1 MHDVRHDFNGNIPVV
16 EPVFPRVP
24 PADVPA
30 QSARLTPFLLAGIVI
45 LGLLLRFWGL
55 AWGLPERTNLY
66 PDEHDHVLQH
76 ALALSWAN
84 PEPQFLNYPTFLC
97 NSIALLHGAA
107 KWLDPG
113 RPDWKAY
120 VIGRGISAVSG
131 VLSILAVFFLA
142 RRFGGAAGALLAA
155 LWMAL
160 LPVNVWDSHV
170 AVTDVLM
177 NFWIL
182 MALWMS
188 VLLQEE
194 PRLRHAVLAGVCT
207 GLAAGA
213 KYTGGLVC
221 LAPFVSLCLA
231 AGLSWKRRAGF
242 LLLAAACALLAAF
255 VATPYS
261 FIRMGNTLAALA
273 FENRHTHGFQ
283 LGFSLPAAG
292 WQYHKFLYQ
301 LVAAG
306 PFSLGLPLYLAALVG
321 AAWFTFRPDRRRWTL
336 LVFASAWTLQTC
348 TLTFTPIRYYHPL
361 FSLGAL
367 CAGLW
372 LGAELEHP
380 GAAFRRRAAAAV
392 VLLVLAAT
400 LAFTISTT
408 RRYKYDTRIAADQWL
423 KTHLQPGQVVH
434 AFGWSPY
441 VAVVQNRGFP
451 EKVHPEGHLSTLD
464 HLGTN
469 DLIEV
474 TSMHYL
480 RWERHGH
487 VGLAGLYHRLRQTPE
502 HFERLAVF
510 DSPYLGREFYGRLD
524 PMFRGYF
531 ISPTIEF
538 YRPLQPPPA
547 P

>member
-1 MHDVRHDFNGNIPVV
+1 MT
-16 EPVFPRVP
+16 
-24 PADVPA
+24 PADRIARAIAAAPPHP
-30 QSARLTPFLLAGIVI
+30 SAGGLSRGVGLALASIVV

-66 PDEHDHVLQH
+66 PDEHNYVLRH
-76 ALALSWAN
+76 ALALSWAH
-84 PEPQFLNYPTFLC
+84 PEPDFLNYPTFLC

-107 KWLDPG
+107 KWLDPD

-120 VIGRGISAVSG
+120 VIGRGISAASG

-142 RRFGGAAGALLAA
+142 RRFGSAAGALLAA

-188 VLLQEE
+188 VLLQEA
-194 PRLRHAVLAGVCT
+194 PRLRNAVLAGVCA

-221 LAPFVSLCLA
+221 LAPFTALCLA
-231 AGLSWKRRAGF
+231 AGLPWKRRLCF
-242 LLLAAACALLAAF
+242 LLLAGFCALVAAF
-255 VATPYS
+255 IVTPFS
-261 FIRMGNTLAALA
+261 FIRLGTTVGALA
-273 FENRHTHGFQ
+273 YENIHTHGFHT
-283 LGFSLPAAG
+283 GFGLPAAG
-292 WQYHKFLYQ
+292 WQYHRFLYQ
-301 LVAAG
+301 FVAAG
-306 PFSLGLPLYLAALVG
+306 PFSLGLPLYLAALAG
-321 AAWFTFRPDRRRWTL
+321 GIWFIIRPDRRRWIL
-336 LVFASAWTLQTC
+336 LVFAAAWGLKMGS
-348 TLTFTPIRYYHPL
+348 LTFTPMRYYHPL

-372 LGAELEHP
+372 LGAELQHP
-380 GAAFRRRAAAAV
+380 GSVCRRRAAGAL
-392 VLLVLAAT
+392 VLVVLAAT
-400 LAFTISTT
+400 LAYTISTT

-423 KTHLQPGQVVH
+423 KTNLRPGQVVH

-441 VAVVQNRGFP
+441 EAVLEDRRIP
-451 EKVHPEGHLSTLD
+451 EKVHEEGRIGQAVQV
-464 HLGTN
+464 GTN
-469 DLIEV
+469 DLVEV
-474 TSMHYL
+474 TALHYL

-487 VGLAGLYHRLRQTPE
+487 EGYVKAYDRVRKRPDL
-502 HFERLAVF
+502 FELVAAF
-510 DSPYLGREFYGRLD
+510 DSPYLGRGFYSRLD
-524 PMFRGYF
+524 PMFSCYF
-531 ISPTIEF
+531 VSPRIEF
-538 YRPLQPPPA
+538 YRHLRPPPE